1 MLPFRVPWSRGHLM
15 RWQREVNRLL
25 VARFLGY
32 PVNPPPRPPAPSH
45 RAGRP
50 AACSLA
56 RLLVGSQHAPRT
68 PRCKDPATKAKECD
82 DDGRVGA

>member
-32 PVNPPPRPPAPSH
+32 PVNPPPRPPAPQSPG
-45 RAGRP
+45 RLPCCVLLGEVTGWQSARP
-50 AACSLA
+50 ADA
-56 RLLVGSQHAPRT
+56 
-68 PRCKDPATKAKECD
+68 RCKDPATKAKECD